1 MFTNILRAAA
11 FAVTAAA
18 TVGSGSALANNYS
31 YSTTNYGY
39 VDTYK
44 ADYGHWE
51 LQQVST
57 PRQVCEKIY
66 ETKRWHD
73 YYGWHSAQVF
83 VGEKC
88 KTVYDISYVK
98 VWIAAAY

>member
-1 MFTNILRAAA
+1 MFTNIIRAAA
-11 FAVTAAA
+11 FALTAAA
-18 TVGSGSALANNYS
+18 TVSAGTGAAVANNYGT
-31 YSTTNYGY
+31 STYGY
-39 VDTYK
+39 TNTYQ

-51 LQQVST
+51 TQKIST

-73 YYGWHSAQVF
+73 YYGWHSQQIY

-88 KTVYDISYVK
+88 ATVYDVSYVK
-98 VWIAAAY
+98 VWVASY